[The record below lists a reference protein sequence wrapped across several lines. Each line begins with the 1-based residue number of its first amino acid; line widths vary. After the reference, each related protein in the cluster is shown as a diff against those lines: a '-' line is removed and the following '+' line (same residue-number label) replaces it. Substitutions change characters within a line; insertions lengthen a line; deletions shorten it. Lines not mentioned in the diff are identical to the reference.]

1 MHKFNRNVYQ
11 SLTMIGQFGIN
22 MLVPV
27 LICSF
32 LGIFLDKKLGTSYLV
47 IILFFVGA
55 AAGFLNIY
63 RFSKSIFGKKSS
75 ESAYLHKG
83 RHMPAG
89 GRESN
94 REKGR
99 TEKRN
104 DESIHSEDEQNLI

>member
-1 MHKFNRNVYQ
+1 MHNFNRSVYQ
-11 SLTMIGQFGIN
+11 SLAMIGQFGIN

-63 RFSKSIFGKKSS
+63 RFSKSIFSKKSS

-83 RHMPAG
+83 RHASVAG
-89 GRESN
+89 LKNSKD
-94 REKGR
+94 KGR
-99 TEKRN
+99 TERI
-104 DESIHSEDEQNLI
+104 DHESIHSEDEQNLI